1 MDVLGTFF
9 KIKANII
16 LTDTPNILI
25 FPERQIERSI
35 EKLRIQ
41 WEMFYRLETRR
52 RESSELKWYVLA
64 VPG

>member
-16 LTDTPNILI
+16 LTDIPNILI
-25 FPERQIERSI
+25 FPERQLERSI